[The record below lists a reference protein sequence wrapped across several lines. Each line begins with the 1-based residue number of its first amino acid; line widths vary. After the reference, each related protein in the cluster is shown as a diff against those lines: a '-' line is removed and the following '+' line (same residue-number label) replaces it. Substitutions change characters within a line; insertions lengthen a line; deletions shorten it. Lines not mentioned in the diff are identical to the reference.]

1 MTYEE
6 QTFPQFDYTFT
17 IQQLLFDQGTMLI
30 KYLPTNTALSAIVL
44 NVPIWPSMDMNDMK
58 TYLDNF
64 APNEK
69 WFAQQIILNH
79 SDQLIG
85 NQ

>member
-6 QTFPQFDYTFT
+6 QTFPKFDYTFT

-30 KYLPTNTALSAIVL
+30 RFLPTNTALSAIVL

-85 NQ
+85 NP

>member
-58 TYLDNF
+58 TYLDHF

-85 NQ
+85 N